1 MYGPVVRIAPD
12 ELSYADSR
20 AWKDIYTNR
29 PGHKLFPKNQTFFRK
44 QSPDEPHSIMTY
56 DEASHARFR
65 RAFAPAF
72 SDTNLKE
79 QAPIVEAYVDLFI
92 SRLRHLAGQSV
103 DLEHMLECLAFDIGS
118 DFSFGDS
125 FDSLKDGKVHPWVEV
140 VKGFG
145 KGLVLISTINQYP
158 PVDRLLRVIIPKKV
172 MEKMK
177 NHAMMSSAMAQKRL
191 AMETN
196 RPDFVTLT
204 KANAD
209 TKGSIKGK
217 EWDINLMIMVFAGS
231 ETLASSLTAIFRE
244 LVQHPGALER
254 LTGEIRSEFA
264 ADEDITVAS
273 TTHLAYLNAV
283 INEGLRLDPPPVI
296 TPPRLVPKGGDMVC
310 NRFVPGGVRITRDIY
325 RRKIVN

>member
-1 MYGPVVRIAPD
+1 M
-12 ELSYADSR
+12 
-20 AWKDIYTNR
+20 
-29 PGHKLFPKNQTFFRK
+29 Q
-44 QSPDEPHSIMTY
+44 
-56 DEASHARFR
+56 
-65 RAFAPAF
+65 
-72 SDTNLKE
+72 
-79 QAPIVEAYVDLFI
+79 
-92 SRLRHLAGQSV
+92 
-103 DLEHMLECLAFDIGS
+103 
-118 DFSFGDS
+118 
-125 FDSLKDGKVHPWVEV
+125 
-140 VKGFG
+140 
-145 KGLVLISTINQYP
+145 
-158 PVDRLLRVIIPKKV
+158 
-172 MEKMK
+172 KMK

-191 AMETN
+191 AMDTN

-209 TKGSIKGK
+209 AKRSIKGK

-254 LTGEIRSEFA
+254 LTTEIRSEYA

-310 NRFVPGGVRITRDIY
+310 NRFVPGGVRLPLSISNKKHPQLTNFTCTDQCCLQPILRQPSGLQLPSAEHLPTGALPALPPGQA
-325 RRKIVN
+325 RRYG